1 MPRYNPPV
9 SVSKVGNLPK
19 KDNMNSVK
27 VGDEVYFFNVA
38 FDADRIDEEDA
49 YLPIYGGVITDVD
62 DVTKI
67 CSVDAYA
74 HQKDVPSSYLSRF
87 KYDANDGDV
96 LLSDIEGLGSWTC
109 VQRKCLVE
117 QAIELKDGDKVM
129 LSNFT
134 FGTVLTSSPLT
145 PPYIRYVIEICIKGQ
160 PYQKLFFA
168 NGHALSVPDL
178 KVIHRFKS
186 DMEYAMC
193 AGPEDIID
201 TPVLAECLT
210 AELHESYG
218 YDGRDVKFEK
228 SMQSCLVLNDEYAGS
243 CHNRRV
249 KFHDGTIKIVKTKN
263 LKPLII
269 KPSVD
274 IIVPTR
280 DDGITDNDLDYGYNP
295 QVEENIKKETI
306 MNDTWKIKNKSETA
320 TEDTA
325 ISSVID
331 EAKAKAKSNAIM
343 VAKMTVGRTVLKR
356 INKIMVKSVPMMF
369 RGYVE
374 EYSQYSNMIVSFGL
388 SLALQRLYPDNE
400 RVNIICESM
409 ELASN
414 AMLAEKGSDF
424 IESLLDNIDIPP
436 ILFGGSD
443 KPEKKKRPSKAAAAV
458 VSDDD

>member
-1 MPRYNPPV
+1 MGRYNPPI
-9 SVSKVGNLPK
+9 SVSKVSDLPK
-19 KDNMNSVK
+19 KDNVNSVN

-49 YLPIYGGVITDVD
+49 YRLIYGGVITEVD
-62 DVTKI
+62 DVLKT

-74 HQKDVPSSYLSRF
+74 YQKDVPPSYLTRF
-87 KYDANDGDV
+87 KYDFNDGDI
-96 LLSDIEGLGSWTC
+96 LLSDIDGRGSWTC

-129 LSNFT
+129 LSNLT
-134 FGTVLTSSPLT
+134 FGTVIASNFGTRYLR
-145 PPYIRYVIEICIKGQ
+145 YIIEVHIKGQ
-160 PYQKLFFA
+160 SYPKLFFA

-186 DMEYAMC
+186 DTEYAMC
-193 AGPEDIID
+193 AGPEGIVD

-228 SMQSCLVLNDEYAGS
+228 SLQSCLVLNDEYAGS

-263 LKPLII
+263 LRPLII

-280 DDGITDNDLDYGYNP
+280 DDSATNNDLNYSLNP
-295 QVEENIKKETI
+295 QVEENIKKETT
-306 MNDTWKIKNKSETA
+306 MNDTWKLKNKSEDA

-325 ISSVID
+325 VISVID

-356 INKIMVKSVPMMF
+356 INKVMVKSVPMMF

-424 IESLLDNIDIPP
+424 IEGLLDNIDIPP

-443 KPEKKKRPSKAAAAV
+443 KPEKKKRQSKAAAAV
-458 VSDDD
+458 ATDDD